1 MDALDDI
8 RQAKEIIQALLKAKK
23 TIRMYPENNPIYIKT
38 LDDTFSKFDDF
49 FDLRDEFSLKIR
61 QYEILFDSEQIY
73 HNPEKE
79 DNLALF
85 FFKDGLRELKFKKGL
100 TKEELEEF
108 LKIMVVDFDREFVD
122 DDIVTLLWE
131 KDFQNIKYSADEAF
145 LTDDADYEAEALRQI
160 GEDAPKPDELLKAY
174 SDAFIAEDISDI
186 SIVNLTDRDLN
197 MLVKEIDRDTEDK
210 AGKLTEILFEMLPYT
225 DNKPEYEDI
234 CRFIKEIIIYSI
246 KHKDLKTFLS
256 IIRRVSATTKNT
268 AVNNSIKNQLSLMLA
283 TVNTEETIRYIGE
296 ILDSDTE
303 ISDALLNEYI
313 ELLDRN
319 AINPFISIMG
329 ELKSIRGRKNV
340 ITILIQLGSKDIQTL
355 AKGLHDSRWYVVRNI
370 IYILRNIGDKRAV
383 EYLLNT
389 AKHSDIRVRKEAIKA
404 LGELKSPIGL
414 QTLRDALNDA
424 DDSVRRS
431 AAKALG
437 AIGSETARR
446 LIIEKISQNDFNNRD
461 FEEKKE
467 FYEVLSRWNDAGMID
482 FLTRKIK
489 KRSLFK
495 RAQRDENNAC
505 AAYCLGL
512 MGSKEALPDLYNLRG
527 SKNKLLRDHVD
538 AAIKRIEYGE

>member
-1 MDALDDI
+1 MDALDNI

-49 FDLRDEFSLKIR
+49 FDLRDEFSLNIR

-210 AGKLTEILFEMLPYT
+210 AGKLSEILFEMLPYT

-246 KHKDLKTFLS
+246 KQKDLKTFLS
-256 IIRRVSATTKNT
+256 IIRRVSAMTKNT
-268 AVNNSIKNQLSLMLA
+268 AVNNSIRNQLSLMLA

-467 FYEVLSRWNDAGMID
+467 FYEVLSRWNDAGMVD

-505 AAYCLGL
+505 SAYCLGL
-512 MGSKEALPDLYNLRG
+512 MGSKEALPDLYKLRD